1 MNILNH
7 SIIRHICRYI
17 SIVLSISNCL
27 DGFHGN
33 VSKILFIYNDQRVV
47 PLFENK
53 IYSFASSGE
62 YEERNEF
69 FSDLIR
75 FFKVD
80 IIIFVFDKL
89 PLSVP
94 AMLVP
99 HLISFFPLESHQ
111 LIGVFDKFYEVTRR
125 CHQPEWIPIR
135 ICIL

>member
-1 MNILNH
+1 MKILNH
-7 SIIRHICRYI
+7 NIIGHICHYYI

-94 AMLVP
+94 AMVVP
-99 HLISFFPLESHQ
+99 HLR
-111 LIGVFDKFYEVTRR
+111 G
-125 CHQPEWIPIR
+125 
-135 ICIL
+135 ILVNMVMMQNW